1 MQEGTGYSPFFLY
14 FLSQDYNGE
23 FGLEIRSEFVF
34 EMDGDVQV
42 VYRSLKPE
50 LEASHQR
57 SATELGIQG
66 NSLVLRICSGDMV
79 SMRAALNGWLRL
91 IRIAVEMNATIE
103 S

>member
-1 MQEGTGYSPFFLY
+1 MRFFPFVLFFSFL
-14 FLSQDYNGE
+14 DYKGD
-23 FGLEIRSEFVF
+23 FGLEIKSEFVF
-34 EMDGDVQV
+34 EMDKDVWV

-50 LEASHQR
+50 LEATHQR
-57 SATELGIQG
+57 SATELDFQG

>member
-1 MQEGTGYSPFFLY
+1 MGYSPFFLF

-66 NSLVLRICSGDMV
+66 NSLVLRICSWDMV

>member
-1 MQEGTGYSPFFLY
+1 ME
-14 FLSQDYNGE
+14 
-23 FGLEIRSEFVF
+23 R
-34 EMDGDVQV
+34 DVQV

-50 LEASHQR
+50 MEATHQR

-66 NSLVLRICSGDMV
+66 NSLVLRICSEDIV

-91 IRIAVEMNATIE
+91 IRIADEMNATIE

>member
-1 MQEGTGYSPFFLY
+1 MGYSPFFLF

-66 NSLVLRICSGDMV
+66 NSLVLRICSWDMV

-91 IRIAVEMNATIE
+91 IRIALEMNVTIE

>member
-1 MQEGTGYSPFFLY
+1 MGYSPFFLF

-66 NSLVLRICSGDMV
+66 NSLVLRICSWDMV

-91 IRIAVEMNATIE
+91 IRIALEMNATIE

>member
-1 MQEGTGYSPFFLY
+1 ME
-14 FLSQDYNGE
+14 
-23 FGLEIRSEFVF
+23 R
-34 EMDGDVQV
+34 DVQV

-50 LEASHQR
+50 LEATHQR

-66 NSLVLRICSGDMV
+66 NSLVLRICSEDLV

-91 IRIAVEMNATIE
+91 IRIADEMNATIE

>member
-1 MQEGTGYSPFFLY
+1 
-14 FLSQDYNGE
+14 
-23 FGLEIRSEFVF
+23 
-34 EMDGDVQV
+34 MDGDVQV

-66 NSLVLRICSGDMV
+66 NCLVLSICSEDMV

-91 IRIAVEMNATIE
+91 IRIADEMNAAIE